1 MKHSS
6 HRLLTAL
13 ILLISSTGE
22 ALPLRPVENAP
33 PAFPEVAP
41 IPLNEK
47 AFLEKDFR
55 AEERAWAQRLLLK
68 PAQEAWRDQSWAHE
82 AALLIDA
89 ALELRAT
96 EFSTLH
102 PLAPLAGRFRELI
115 KKAPN
120 DALISVLA
128 AEALFDETQNWRE
141 AKPLLEQVLG
151 RGDLKGSLEAQ
162 ALRVNLAVAGME
174 GIETQSIE
182 ARYLEALSRSL
193 TDGSYDDASHTVLL
207 RHHLEALNL
216 TGFETPEV
224 LDTWSSHIKDCTL
237 PEWLKLTLRGA
248 GQKQLAW
255 VKRSSDWADKVNDAQ
270 WQGFAEHL
278 QSARDLLGQ
287 AARLRPDRPEAAAI
301 MIAVAMGE
309 NVDPAELRSWFDR
322 SVSAQFDYFPA
333 YKSLLWA
340 YRPRWGGSHELM
352 LAFGKACAA
361 TGRYDTMVPSRL
373 MMAAADVAGEVYDA
387 HVVFRDERVKSAMVE
402 MSQRYLEAAATAP
415 AQTRQLR
422 QSNAALCAW
431 LADDDQLAK
440 KALQA
445 AGPKLNLSTRQMLHD
460 LLMHESMLRAE
471 IAADTGHYGEAIKTA
486 ANPAPKTPIKTI
498 HETLKKIE
506 EKGLAPEALAY
517 LKEMRELTSLQ
528 EKIEAGGWVP
538 LNFHQHLTSFYQTD
552 GGEWTVEPDGTLLA
566 HGTDHPRARLI
577 LRVPM
582 GPNLEMKGEMSF
594 DIPSTVVKSQFGTG
608 IGPMLHWRPNDMNGV
623 RAMLFHLD
631 ATHGCTK
638 AWCESMNN
646 STADIHFQ
654 AKEWN
659 SFSIRTADGFL
670 SYDVNERNMTR
681 KYEMTKLGLEAKS
694 GLLGFGSYRLPIG
707 GKARIRNVSIRKIT
721 ADDLLP
727 AKVAAASK
735 KPAPLAV
742 IENPSEPS
750 KSKGSKL
757 WQIGLLAVLVL
768 VGIFIPRFMPSKE

>member
-22 ALPLRPVENAP
+22 ALPLRPVEDAP
-33 PAFPEVAP
+33 PPFPEVAP

-55 AEERAWAQRLLLK
+55 AEERVWAQRLLLK
-68 PAQEAWRDQSWAHE
+68 PALEAWKDQPWAQEATV
-82 AALLIDA
+82 LIEA

-102 PLAPLAGRFRELI
+102 PLAPLAVRFRELI
-115 KKAPN
+115 KKAPE

-128 AEALFDETQNWRE
+128 AEALFAETQNWRE
-141 AKPLLEQVLG
+141 AKPLLKQVLG
-151 RGDLKGSLEAQ
+151 RGDLKGSLEAM
-162 ALRVNLAVAGME
+162 ALRVHLAVVGME
-174 GIETQSIE
+174 GIEIQTIE
-182 ARYLEALSRSL
+182 ARYFEALTRSL
-193 TDGSYDDASHTVLL
+193 TDGSYDEASHTVLL
-207 RHHLEALNL
+207 RHHLEAMNL
-216 TGFETPEV
+216 TDFELPEV
-224 LDTWSSHIKDCTL
+224 LETWSASIESSTL

-248 GQKQLAW
+248 GQKDLAW
-255 VKRSSDWADKVNDAQ
+255 VKRSSRWADKVNDTQ

-278 QSARDLLGQ
+278 KSARDLLGQ

-322 SVSAQFDYFPA
+322 SVSAQLDYSPA
-333 YKSLLWA
+333 YTALLWA

-361 TGRYDTMVPSRL
+361 TGRYETMVPSRL
-373 MMAAADVAGEVYDA
+373 MVAAADVSGEVFDA
-387 HVVFRDERVKSAMVE
+387 LAVFRDERVKSAMME
-402 MSQRYLEAAATAP
+402 MSQRYLEAAATSP

-471 IAADTGHYGEAIKTA
+471 VAADVGDYGEAIKSA
-486 ANPAPKTPIKTI
+486 ANPAPKTPVKTL
-498 HETLKKIE
+498 HEMLKKIDE
-506 EKGLAPEALAY
+506 TGLAPEALAY
-517 LKEMRELTSLQ
+517 LKEARELTSLQ

-538 LNFHQHLTSFYQTD
+538 LNFHQHLTGFYQTD
-552 GGEWTVEPDGTLLA
+552 GGEWSVEPGGTLVA

-582 GPNLEMKGEMSF
+582 GPNVEMKGEIAF
-594 DIPSTVVKSQFGTG
+594 DIPSTVVESQFGTG
-608 IGPMLHWRPNDMNGV
+608 IGPMLHWLPNCTSGV
-623 RAMLFHLD
+623 LAMLFHLD

-638 AWCESMNN
+638 AWCASMNN

-654 AKEWN
+654 SKEWS
-659 SFSIRTADGFL
+659 SFSIRAADGFL
-670 SYDVNERNMTR
+670 SYDVNERNMTQ
-681 KYEMTKLGLEAKS
+681 KHEMTKLGLEAES

-707 GKARIRNVSIRKIT
+707 SKARIRNVSIRKIT

-727 AKVAAASK
+727 T
-735 KPAPLAV
+735 KPAAV
-742 IENPSEPS
+742 SKTRAARPVIASSSEPS
-750 KSKGSKL
+750 TGKGSKL

-768 VGIFIPRFMPSKE
+768 LAIFIPRFLPSRE